1 MNGQHGPYARL
12 FFALWPDPLLAQ
24 ALADHAL
31 AMGKHAGGKAV
42 PAQKIHMTLFFL
54 GEVSDAQRERMGS
67 VPDLQCGPLQ
77 LDIDWTGCWPKNGI
91 AWAAP
96 SHSPPALERLV
107 RRLGD
112 WLRSESMQMESRPF
126 TPHITLLRRA
136 SCGVFPALG
145 QTLHWAV
152 RDFVLVRSR
161 LGPPASQYEIIERY
175 PLNALEGK
183 VASSCTEPVG

>member
-1 MNGQHGPYARL
+1 MNGQHGQHARL
-12 FFALWPDPLLAQ
+12 FFALWPDPLLGQ

-31 AMGKHAGGKAV
+31 AMGKQAGGKAV
-42 PAQKIHMTLFFL
+42 RGAKIHMTLFFL
-54 GEVSDAQRERMGS
+54 GEISDAQRESMRS
-67 VPDLQCGPLQ
+67 VPDLQCGPFQ
-77 LDIDWTGCWPKNGI
+77 MDIDRTGCWPNNGI

-96 SHSPPALERLV
+96 SHSPPALDLLV

-112 WLRSESMQMESRPF
+112 WLRSEAMPTETRPF

-175 PLNALEGK
+175 PLTGTEGQ
-183 VASSCTEPVG
+183 VASSCTELAG